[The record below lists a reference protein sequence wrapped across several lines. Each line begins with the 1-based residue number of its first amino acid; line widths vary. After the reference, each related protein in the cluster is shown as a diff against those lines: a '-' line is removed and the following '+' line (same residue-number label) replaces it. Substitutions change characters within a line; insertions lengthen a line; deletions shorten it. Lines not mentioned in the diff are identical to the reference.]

1 MVEAQTGEAITGN
14 KICSLKEEYIAK
26 LLKEQNLERVN
37 QTSLPVRPKTG
48 FYVRYIKRMLDF
60 VIALMAVIF
69 FSPVNIGL
77 AIGTYFD
84 VGSPILYRQTRI
96 GKGGRKFQLIKFRSM
111 ANEVDENGKLLPPS
125 QRVTR
130 FGKFVRKYSLDEL
143 MNFWSVL
150 KGDMSIIG
158 LRPLPFL
165 FEERYSERH
174 KMRNAVRPGL
184 ECPRIIEDISVPSY
198 HLQFE
203 NDIWYVEHVSFWTD
217 IRMIVLL
224 VRMTFNLKKR
234 TKSAGASGYFIGYDD
249 DGMAVSM
256 KQLERKTMKYSE
268 EYGRWMECSDKSEK

>member
-1 MVEAQTGEAITGN
+1 MLEAQTGEGIIGN
-14 KICSLKEEYIAK
+14 EICSSKEEHIAQ
-26 LLKEQNLERVN
+26 LLKEQNLEHVN
-37 QTSLPVRPKTG
+37 QVSLPVKPKTG
-48 FYVRYIKRMLDF
+48 LYVRYIKRMLDF
-60 VIALMAVIF
+60 IIALAAVIVF
-69 FSPVNIGL
+69 APVNIGL

-84 VGSPILYRQTRI
+84 VGRPILYRQTRI
-96 GKGGRKFQLIKFRSM
+96 GKGGKQFQLIKFRSM
-111 ANEVDENGKLLPPS
+111 TNEKDINGTLLPPC

-130 FGKFVRKYSLDEL
+130 FGRFVRKYSLDEL

-158 LRPLPFL
+158 PRPLPFL

-184 ECPRIIEDISVPSY
+184 ECPRIIENALLPSY
-198 HLQFE
+198 QLQFE
-203 NDIWYVEHVSFWTD
+203 NDIWYVEHVSFGTD
-217 IRMIVLL
+217 MKMAALL

-234 TKSAGASGYFIGYDD
+234 AKSAGASGYFIGYDD

-268 EYGRWMECSDKSEK
+268 EYEHWMECHNRPET